1 MIFFSILKGH
11 TYNDTA
17 YMTKYYDIFIKLGVC
32 MLVEIYIVEL
42 ALNVEHMYYNLSI
55 LKVKWSNL
63 MMLIKPQNHINLG

>member
-42 ALNVEHMYYNLSI
+42 ALNMEHIYFNLSV
-55 LKVKWSNL
+55 LSVKWSNL
-63 MMLIKPQNHINLG
+63 TKLYKLQNNVNLG

>member
-1 MIFFSILKGH
+1 MIFFSIVKGH

-42 ALNVEHMYYNLSI
+42 ALNMEHIYFNLFVLS
-55 LKVKWSNL
+55 VKWSNL
-63 MMLIKPQNHINLG
+63 TKLNKPQNHVNLG